1 LQGTNARF
9 LCGYNYIGRVHKC
22 LGGKIWW
29 GWTDFSLHIGLKIP
43 IFSGFETRSKRQADI
58 QLRTMKEDLIDTKL
72 SLDLACQCKTQINN
86 SIITIKI
93 KRKRTISKGCIK
105 NTKIITYRV

>member
-1 LQGTNARF
+1 MGF
-9 LCGYNYIGRVHKC
+9 
-22 LGGKIWW
+22 
-29 GWTDFSLHIGLKIP
+29 WTDFSSINCKSYFL
-43 IFSGFETRSKRQADI
+43 GFETRSKVRQADI

-93 KRKRTISKGCIK
+93 KRKHT
-105 NTKIITYRV
+105 

>member
-1 LQGTNARF
+1 
-9 LCGYNYIGRVHKC
+9 
-22 LGGKIWW
+22 
-29 GWTDFSLHIGLKIP
+29 
-43 IFSGFETRSKRQADI
+43 
-58 QLRTMKEDLIDTKL
+58 MKEDLIDTKL

-93 KRKRTISKGCIK
+93 KENAQLAQDVLK